1 MVHRSETELTCD
13 NLLFEN
19 RNKSYGAYDIR
30 NVYNSH
36 LKIAA
41 IISVVVFST
50 ALLTPKIL
58 SMFEGEEVKKEE
70 FKITEVILA
79 EPPPIDPKTT
89 PPPPPPNVEAPP
101 PKIASTKFL
110 PPKIME
116 DEKVIEEEEPPT
128 QEELKQTNPG
138 EVTQKGESENLNEV
152 IVAGNGN
159 GVAGESNE
167 VLVYV
172 GEMPQFSLGDYR
184 IFMKKHLIY
193 PHRAEAKR
201 IRGKVFIK
209 FVVEKDGSITD
220 LKVVKGLGYGCDEE
234 ALRVVK
240 LMDKKWKPGKSN
252 GVPVRVYK
260 DLIINFEPAEEE
272 E

>member
-1 MVHRSETELTCD
+1 MVHRSESELNCD
-13 NLLFEN
+13 NILFEH

-30 NVYNSH
+30 NIYNRH
-36 LKIAA
+36 LKIASV
-41 IISVVVFST
+41 ISVVIFT
-50 ALLTPKIL
+50 AALLSPKIVKL
-58 SMFEGEEVKKEE
+58 FETKEITKEE

-89 PPPPPPNVEAPP
+89 PPPPPNVEAPP

-110 PPKIME
+110 PPKIVE

-128 QEELKQTNPG
+128 QEELKKTNPG

-152 IVAGNGN
+152 IVSGKG
-159 GVAGESNE
+159 GEGESDE
-167 VLVYV
+167 ILVYV

-184 IFMKKHLIY
+184 LFLKKHLRY
-193 PHRAEAKR
+193 PSRALDKR
-201 IRGKVFIK
+201 IQGKVFIK

-220 LKVVKGLGYGCDEE
+220 LKVTKSLGYGCDEE
-234 ALRVVK
+234 ALRVVRM
-240 LMDKKWKPGKSN
+240 MDRKWSPGKSN

-260 DLIINFEPAEEE
+260 DLSINFEMPSEEE
-272 E
+272 